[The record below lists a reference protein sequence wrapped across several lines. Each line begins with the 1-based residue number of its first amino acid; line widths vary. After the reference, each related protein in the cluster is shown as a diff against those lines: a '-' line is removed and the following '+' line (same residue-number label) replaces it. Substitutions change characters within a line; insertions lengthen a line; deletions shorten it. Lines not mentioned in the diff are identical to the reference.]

1 MIQKIVSKE
10 KEMGKEFIT
19 PPANNME
26 EIYADS
32 TNKSPIIIVLSPGAD
47 PMTDIIKLAKLK
59 KDMKYESISLGQG
72 QAEKAKSAINL
83 A

>member
-72 QAEKAKSAINL
+72 QAEKAKSAIKL